1 MIKIKLEAAYT
12 ERRGLEEHSE
22 KSTNNREQEKNTIHT
37 QNPKEI
43 TNPYNFKLGVQDP
56 GP

>member
-37 QNPKEI
+37 KPKRNHKPI
-43 TNPYNFKLGVQDP
+43 QL
-56 GP
+56 